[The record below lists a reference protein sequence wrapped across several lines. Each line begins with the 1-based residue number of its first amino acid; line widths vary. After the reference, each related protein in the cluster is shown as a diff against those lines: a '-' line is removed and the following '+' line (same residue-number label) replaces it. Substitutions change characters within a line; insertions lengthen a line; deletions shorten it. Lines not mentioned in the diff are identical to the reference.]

1 MASKRT
7 AKRKKKGGTLEPSH
21 WLAIWVFALSIVL
34 ISAAFR
40 SPLTRLSVVRVSG
53 VPNVLRPEIRR
64 TLASVGKQSGLA
76 IDTQSIEQRLE
87 ADPGVKSAEFK
98 VNLFGRGR
106 LKMEYLRPV
115 AKLADGKVVDG
126 TGNVF
131 VNLTKY
137 APNLQISA
145 KVEDFSTIL
154 TITDQAPLNRLA
166 RVAKKIQDL
175 LPKLAG
181 TLYFDGRDG
190 ISLRSEGLVVEF
202 GDTSNLDRKV
212 QVLAA
217 KLREE
222 PGLPS
227 RGGRI
232 VVVDP
237 ENAVQ
242 AR

>member
-1 MASKRT
+1 LPEHA
-7 AKRKKKGGTLEPSH
+7 
-21 WLAIWVFALSIVL
+21 LALWIATFLCILVVGLL
-34 ISAAFR
+34 R
-40 SPLTRLSVVRVSG
+40 SPLTKLSVVRVSG
-53 VPNVLRPEIRR
+53 AAEASRAEIRR
-64 TLASVGKQSGLA
+64 K
-76 IDTQSIEQRLE
+76 LE
-87 ADPGVKSAEFK
+87 TIADSPWGEVSARKVERMFELDPTVKRATFRA
-98 VNLFGRGR
+98 NLFGRGR
-106 LKMEYLRPV
+106 LKLTQRKPV
-115 AKLADGKVVDG
+115 AKLQD
-126 TGNVF
+126 GNVIDETGQAF
-131 VNLTKY
+131 SVRDDSLL
-137 APNLQISA
+137 NLQISA

-154 TITDQAPLNRLA
+154 TITDPSPLTRLA

-181 TLYFDGRDG
+181 SLYFDVREG

-217 KLREE
+217 KLGED
-222 PGLPS
+222 PKLPS